1 VEHVVDARKHTTG
14 FLAHC
19 ALAMANAANGDTIRV
34 IFAEAYRGISTRI
47 LTGLQDQAKELGKDL
62 TIKGEFP
69 GADQESAALEN
80 PDPTPIIGDESR
92 SIPGTRV
99 IIFRPPPPTAKP

>member
-1 VEHVVDARKHTTG
+1 LVPNRLSFPVVEHVVDARKHTTG

-19 ALAMANAANGDTIRV
+19 ALAMA
-34 IFAEAYRGISTRI
+34 RI